1 MMRTSTLSI
10 SGEVVVVLKKYA
22 SPLILV
28 SRFAVASEEGDG
40 GVRMETGVFFLC
52 AGPLGHR

>member
-1 MMRTSTLSI
+1 VE
-10 SGEVVVVLKKYA
+10 EVVAIVLKKYA

-40 GVRMETGVFFLC
+40 GV
-52 AGPLGHR
+52 